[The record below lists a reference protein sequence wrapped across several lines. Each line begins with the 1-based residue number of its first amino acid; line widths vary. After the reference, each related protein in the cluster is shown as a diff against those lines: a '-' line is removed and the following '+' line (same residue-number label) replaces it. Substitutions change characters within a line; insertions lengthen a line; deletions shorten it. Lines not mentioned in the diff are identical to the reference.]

1 MRTRLP
7 LKDYLRIGRQRVEV
21 PCTVD
26 VGHTRD
32 TLHAHVELDGV
43 DVGPGD
49 EVLVHNAP
57 TQVPYGEH
65 IVCNRQATVTQA
77 GWLGRLWT
85 RATSRFEIT
94 MLYEVS
100 FSPGA
105 AQRAPRRSKP

>member
-1 MRTRLP
+1 MNRWPTGGHAERLRRTC
-7 LKDYLRIGRQRVEV
+7 IEV

-26 VGHTRD
+26 VAHTAQ

-49 EVLVHNAP
+49 EVLLHDAP
-57 TQVPYGEH
+57 TRLAYGDH
-65 IVCNRQATVTQA
+65 IVCNRRATVTQA
-77 GWLGRLWT
+77 GWFGRLWT
-85 RATSRFEIT
+85 RATSRFELT

-105 AQRAPRRSKP
+105 AARAPRRSKP